1 MKFMNPI
8 ATKPRIQSPGLRA
21 FTLIELLVVITI
33 IGVLAGFILVVS
45 GSVAKTK
52 KINTAQA
59 ELKEIQ
65 SAIENYHAHYGVYPP
80 GNSDGTVAAALTN
93 QLYYELTGVTPTN
106 QAGTVTYQTV
116 DNNTITSTQYAAAFG
131 AAGVLNSTKIGGEA
145 VVPSV
150 NFLPGLKPNRIGEDV
165 PFNTSAGVVKAD
177 LLVTSVGGPDDAYTP
192 VGVKGVN
199 PFRYKA
205 PSPTN
210 NNPDSY
216 DLWINISM
224 GATNFSGANN
234 GANRRL
240 ISNWSNKASQ
250 NSQLP

>member
-8 ATKPRIQSPGLRA
+8 ATNQRIQSPGLRA

-52 KINTAQA
+52 KINNAQA

-65 SAIENYHAHYGVYPP
+65 SAIENYHSHYGVYPP
-80 GNSDGTVAAALTN
+80 GHSDGTVAAALTN

-106 QAGTVTYQTV
+106 QGGIIYQAV
-116 DNNTITSTQYAAAFG
+116 DNDTITASQYAAAFG

-150 NFLPGLKPNRIGEDV
+150 NFLPGLKPNRIGEANFYGPQVDM
-165 PFNTSAGVVKAD
+165 
-177 LLVTSVGGPDDAYTP
+177 LVTSVGGPDDAYIP